1 MRRYLERHKEYTD
14 SSLQALLEV
23 NVRNAGAHALIGNR
37 IAINQIELHIPVSY
51 PVGRLQAIYTANR
64 ELQSIENSELTSFRL
79 RSLYEN
85 VPAPLLA
92 WVGSLSNRKNS
103 PNRAVMSSGSL
114 GLAELRGAER
124 PLYLLGAR
132 LHGFT
137 SISPLYSGCGL
148 MFSASTYADTV
159 GLTFTSDRLMMPD
172 PEVMRECLDEAVAAV
187 AQLKVGKP
195 ARAKRAG
202 KQAAKKR
209 RTTRAPK
216 SATAA
221 IPAGG

>member
-1 MRRYLERHKEYTD
+1 
-14 SSLQALLEV
+14 
-23 NVRNAGAHALIGNR
+23 
-37 IAINQIELHIPVSY
+37 
-51 PVGRLQAIYTANR
+51 
-64 ELQSIENSELTSFRL
+64 
-79 RSLYEN
+79 
-85 VPAPLLA
+85 
-92 WVGSLSNRKNS
+92 
-103 PNRAVMSSGSL
+103 
-114 GLAELRGAER
+114 
-124 PLYLLGAR
+124 
-132 LHGFT
+132 
-137 SISPLYSGCGL
+137 